1 MVQLRDAHEK
11 TCDDDA
17 SGAARARK
25 TDADIQF
32 SSINL
37 ARLYGL
43 RDAQED
49 A

>member
-25 TDADIQF
+25 TDADIQC

-37 ARLYGL
+37 APLYGF